1 MFYFVLNKLLLKGD
15 KEKYDTC
22 AICIEDFEEGDLLR
36 ILPCNHGLLLFLT
49 CFITNLIIFV

>member
-1 MFYFVLNKLLLKGD
+1 MFKGD

-36 ILPCNHGLLLFLT
+36 ILPCNHGLLLFFI
-49 CFITNLIIFV
+49 CFVTTARTNLVIFV